1 VGEGKAVSVL
11 LMSEVTG
18 RLLLLSVTARR
29 VLAIRGQ
36 RQLGAHRREV
46 WTVATMTMARVAVER
61 AKAALAVK
69 LVKAQ
74 AASKAAAI
82 AAVAKLK
89 MRVALVMLVAL
100 LPSCQNVGPEGSK

>member
-1 VGEGKAVSVL
+1 MSVL

-18 RLLLLSVTARR
+18 HLLLLSVMVRR
-29 VLAIRGQ
+29 VLAIRGR

-46 WTVATMTMARVAVER
+46 RTVATMTMARVAVAR

-69 LVKAQ
+69 LVKVQ
-74 AASKAAAI
+74 AASKAVAI

-89 MRVALVMLVAL
+89 TRAALVMLVAL
-100 LPSCQNVGPEGSK
+100 LPKRGAGGK

>member
-1 VGEGKAVSVL
+1 MALVGEGKAVSVL

-18 RLLLLSVTARR
+18 RLLLLLVMARR
-29 VLAIRGQ
+29 VLAIRGR
-36 RQLGAHRREV
+36 RQLGACRQEV
-46 WTVATMTMARVAVER
+46 QTAATMTMARVAVAR

-74 AASKAAAI
+74 AASEAVAI

-89 MRVALVMLVAL
+89 MRAVLVMLVAL
-100 LPSCQNVGPEGSK
+100 LPKCGAGGE

>member
-1 VGEGKAVSVL
+1 VLVL

-29 VLAIRGQ
+29 VLVIRGR

-46 WTVATMTMARVAVER
+46 QTVATMTMARVVMAR

-74 AASKAAAI
+74 AASEAAAI

-89 MRVALVMLVAL
+89 TRAALVMLVAL
-100 LPSCQNVGPEGSK
+100 LPKCGAGGE